1 MQRLEHE
8 AGQLPICG
16 GLEPDRAAV
25 RAGDSAFES
34 AGDDDRHRSL
44 HVDVVRCD
52 DDDRV
57 RLGRCRAATE
67 LLERLAC
74 RRCELE
80 LVVRAR
86 LRDRDRPVRADGAED
101 DRAHRGRTLS
111 SPSMRRGLPGGYEL
125 DDDVAR
131 IDIDAVHRYLSEESY
146 WAAGRPR
153 EVVEDL
159 VRRASRVVGLY
170 YSGLGDRINP
180 VPEAVSHQ
188 VGFARVH
195 SDGHTLAYLADV
207 YVLPEHRGDGRGVE
221 LVREAVEGGDLAR
234 VRWLLHTKDAHT
246 LYERFG
252 FGPPSERV
260 MERSPG

>member
-1 MQRLEHE
+1 
-8 AGQLPICG
+8 
-16 GLEPDRAAV
+16 
-25 RAGDSAFES
+25 
-34 AGDDDRHRSL
+34 
-44 HVDVVRCD
+44 
-52 DDDRV
+52 
-57 RLGRCRAATE
+57 
-67 LLERLAC
+67 
-74 RRCELE
+74 
-80 LVVRAR
+80 
-86 LRDRDRPVRADGAED
+86 
-101 DRAHRGRTLS
+101 
-111 SPSMRRGLPGGYEL
+111 MRRGLPGGYEL

-180 VPEAVSHQ
+180 VPETVSHQ
-188 VGFARVH
+188 VGFARVF

-221 LVREAVEGGDLAR
+221 LVREAVEGGDLAP